1 MRAFSPEQPRM
12 TVENKKNS
20 ELEILN
26 FEQVA
31 TLCCV
36 SKDRVKKWVEKRCLK
51 SLAKKNEQVRC
62 DDLVDFLVQ
71 YNMTIPASILP
82 VEAKKILFVFSSE
95 TLGYIYVTFL
105 KHFFEKLRE
114 EEKFISDTICYNM
127 KVKYKILTFV
137 PDLIIADTIGAHDKA
152 LQLINFAKKTGEFKI
167 LAIIE
172 KNLSE
177 KKIGQIR
184 AAKADAVVTRSIK
197 INELVETIHTLF
209 K

>member
-1 MRAFSPEQPRM
+1 M

>member
-1 MRAFSPEQPRM
+1 M
-12 TVENKKNS
+12 TAGNKKKS
-20 ELEILN
+20 EFELLD

-31 TLCCV
+31 ALCCV
-36 SKDRVKKWVEKRCLK
+36 SQERVKKWVEKRCLESLPTK
-51 SLAKKNEQVRC
+51 SGQVRS
-62 DDLVDFLVQ
+62 DRLVDFLVQ

-105 KHFFEKLRE
+105 THIFEKLRE
-114 EEKFISDTICYNM
+114 EENFISDTICYDQ

-137 PDLIIADTIGAHDKA
+137 PDLIIVDTIGAHEKA
-152 LQLINFAKKTGEFKI
+152 LQLIDFSKKIGDARV

-172 KNLSE
+172 KDLSA
-177 KKIGQIR
+177 KKIAQIK
-184 AAKADAVVTRSIK
+184 AANADGVVTRSIK
-197 INELVETIHTLF
+197 INELVGTIHTLF